1 MKIQTLAKKLETASK
16 NTVKFM
22 KKADEAKTERT
33 QEVNEY
39 KSEEWN
45 GKALEITMLIK
56 ELFTA
61 QEIEEFANEY
71 LILRECL

>member
-45 GKALEITMLIK
+45 AKALEITMLIK
-56 ELFTA
+56 ELFTT
-61 QEIEEFANEY
+61 QEIEESANEY

>member
-56 ELFTA
+56 ELFTT
-61 QEIEEFANEY
+61 QEIAESANEY